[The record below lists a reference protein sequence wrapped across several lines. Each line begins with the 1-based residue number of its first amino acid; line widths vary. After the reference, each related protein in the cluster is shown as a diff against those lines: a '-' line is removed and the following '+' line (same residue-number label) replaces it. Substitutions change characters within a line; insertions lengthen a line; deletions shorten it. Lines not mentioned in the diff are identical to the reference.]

1 MRRIKMLALLP
12 ILASVGFMQPAA
24 AAAPTVGPVSLA
36 LNPSATYFK
45 IIGNTVCSNQRSGNL
60 GHNIEISVAS
70 APAGTDYVVI
80 RDEQGNQ
87 VGIAD
92 EFNDFI
98 VEFSAT
104 TIIPCGR
111 ITNDGMYSFSGRA
124 YGALNQS
131 LGSAGNKVGIS
142 FLD

>member
-12 ILASVGFMQPAA
+12 IIASLGFMQPAA
-24 AAAPTVGPVSLA
+24 AAAPAPGPLSLT
-36 LNPSATYFK
+36 LNPAGTFFK
-45 IIGNTVCSNQRSGNL
+45 VIGNTSCTNQRSGNL
-60 GHNIEISVAS
+60 GHNIEISVSS
-70 APAGTDYVVI
+70 APVGTEYVVI

-111 ITNDGMYSFSGRA
+111 ITNDNAYRFSGRA
-124 YGALNQS
+124 YNTLNSQV
-131 LGSAGNKVGIS
+131 GSVASNVAIS
-142 FLD
+142 VLD